1 MLPPGYEQSC
11 SFSKEM
17 PGLPLLVFCT
27 TRKAVSFLPP
37 TPHSASSPRSPFINS
52 LSSTLIPACG
62 AHSPPPLCLPHHLL
76 PAFFLS
82 QALDVFKALCFQL
95 HPRLSDLIE
104 PVLLP
109 SVPTHTRTYTCALT
123 HTHTHTYTHMYSCL
137 LHALVDPSQGGPQ
150 LSRGVCKGDPS
161 AIADPTCC
169 MATPL

>member
-37 TPHSASSPRSPFINS
+37 TPHSAS
-52 LSSTLIPACG
+52 
-62 AHSPPPLCLPHHLL
+62 PPPLPVYQLPLFDPDSCMRCSLAPPPCLPHHLL